1 MSDTPLHRETYPELA
16 DRRVWLEALRTRRT
30 AIVER
35 VKHTRQ
41 SIAQVKLLPTT
52 AEKVAKRL
60 ARIDKTLQDI
70 EDKLNKAECALS
82 EALT

>member
-1 MSDTPLHRETYPELA
+1 MDSPLHRGTYPELA
-16 DRRVWLEALRTRRT
+16 ERQAWLEALRTRRT

-52 AEKVAKRL
+52 AEKLAKRF

-70 EDKLNKAECALS
+70 EDKLNKVECTLS
-82 EALT
+82 EVLS